1 MDVVLI
7 GAGRYGNGL
16 VGRKYKE
23 HEFNAN
29 LVGVVDPKIDEIKLS
44 ESYKLGDTF
53 TYQSLKD
60 VPDKVVQESITEI
73 ALIPQLIP
81 ALFED
86 LAQRGSKKIILPK
99 PVTPD
104 QKAYQQMLSTLK
116 TKGMQAVVASNWYY
130 SQITTLTKNLLAKLQ
145 GKPVPNP
152 ELVEQYREEFDSM
165 DKTFKIQKVEV
176 EYNKQNEVLTIDP
189 PAQELPHALQ
199 IVYSTGLT
207 DFVGAT
213 MTATPDS
220 QTESRVSV
228 NLSEVKGVEDGI
240 SINSDLQMGDRLD
253 KKRERLVK
261 VYLNDDDDEPDVI
274 VDYDAQFL
282 PDGTCQKLPEIR
294 CDIKK
299 DGKRTEWSLP
309 VVEDNLNVM
318 YKRMLDYLEDGKTD
332 ALTLEGYS
340 PVAQNISR
348 AQSLWEYAVK
358 KINKNQ

>member
-1 MDVVLI
+1 MDVVLV

-23 HEFNAN
+23 HEFNAD
-29 LVGVVDPKIDEIKLS
+29 LVGVVDPKIDELVLS
-44 ESYKLGDTF
+44 DTYRLGDTP
-53 TYQSLKD
+53 TYKSLKD
-60 VPDKVVQESITEI
+60 VPEDVVKQSITEI

-81 ALFED
+81 ALFSD
-86 LAQRGSKKIILPK
+86 LAEKGSKKIILPK

-104 QKAYQQMLSTLK
+104 QKAYRQMLSTVK
-116 TKGMQAVVASNWYY
+116 KQGMKAVVASNWYY

-145 GKPVPNP
+145 GQPVPNP

-207 DFVGAT
+207 DLVGST
-213 MTATPDS
+213 MSATPEE
-220 QTESRVSV
+220 QTQSRVSL
-228 NLSEVKGVEDGI
+228 NLSEVKGIEDGI
-240 SINSDLQMGDRLD
+240 YINSDLQMGDRLD
-253 KKRERLVK
+253 KRRERLVK
-261 VYLNDDDDEPDVI
+261 VYLNDDDDEPDVV
-274 VDYDAQFL
+274 VDYDAQFS

-299 DGKRTEWSLP
+299 DGKRTSWTLP

-318 YKRMLDYLEDGKTD
+318 YSRMLDYFEDDTTD

-340 PVAQNISR
+340 PVAQTISK

-358 KINKNQ
+358 

>member
-1 MDVVLI
+1 MDVILV

-29 LVGVVDPKIDEIKLS
+29 LVGVVDPKIDEIKQS
-44 ESYKLGDTF
+44 DSYRLGDTF

-60 VPDKVVQESITEI
+60 VPDKVVQDSITEI

-81 ALFED
+81 ALFDD

-104 QKAYQQMLSTLK
+104 QTAFNHMLSTLK
-116 TKGMQAVVASNWYY
+116 TKGMRAVVASNWYY

-145 GKPVPNP
+145 GQPVPNP
-152 ELVEQYREEFDSM
+152 ELVEQYREEFDQL
-165 DKTFKIQKVEV
+165 DKTFKVQKVEV
-176 EYNKQNEVLTIDP
+176 EYNKKDEVLTIDP

-207 DFVGAT
+207 DFDGST
-213 MTATPDS
+213 MSAQPTE
-220 QTESRVSV
+220 QTRSRVSV

-240 SINSDLQMGDRLD
+240 YINSDLQMGDKLD
-253 KKRERLVK
+253 KRRERLLK
-261 VYLNDDDDEPDVI
+261 IYLNDDDPEPDVV
-274 VDYDAQFL
+274 VDYDAQFA

-299 DGKRTEWSLP
+299 DGKRSEWTLP

-318 YKRMLDYLEDGKTD
+318 YSRMLDYFEDDTTD
-332 ALTLEGYS
+332 ALTLEGYA
-340 PVAQNISR
+340 PVARNISQ
-348 AQSLWEYAVK
+348 AQTLWKNIVK
-358 KINKNQ
+358 